1 MASSRSTPAVI
12 RSATVPVSTGPS
24 GESGTGGIEDLAWA
38 SASPA
43 ICMALPVTDAYL
55 LSIADSRRK

>member
-1 MASSRSTPAVI
+1 MI